1 MDASLG
7 LREEEKKIEEQIGE
21 SEYKEIEKKLFESIQ
36 RLNTEALVKIRNN
49 GLYDTS
55 TIQAVVGLLMLLG
68 VKEDECTNEDVYLR
82 FMRNPET

>member
-36 RLNTEALVKIRNN
+36 RLNTEALLKIRNN